1 MDRCLGTR
9 EPAGTFLRS
18 IAPLLLFVQ
27 LLVLCTGC
35 LSTRRAGRL
44 VHERLQE
51 TQAPMPAVNKDYLDV
66 RSRELVWL
74 DTLSRTR
81 TMRSWCVP
89 AIFYWGWGK
98 TITCDL
104 NPSIPLGIL
113 TEEFIHYA
121 DSVDLRDR
129 LQGARLEL
137 TIEHMPSR
145 FIYNSEMTSV
155 FLVFAYATSSSE
167 TLRPDGE
174 DLVVSWSTRSDAGVS
189 RTGTITIPDRDPGT
203 GNVFRSTRYFLRA
216 YVDLYKGHVRYLG
229 GRMMDQ
235 LTLEL

>member
-9 EPAGTFLRS
+9 EPAGTSLRS
-18 IAPLLLFVQ
+18 AIPLLLFAQ

-35 LSTRRAGRL
+35 ISTRRAGRL
-44 VHERLQE
+44 VQERLQE
-51 TQAPMPAVNKDYLDV
+51 APAPTPVAKSDYLDV

-113 TEEFIHYA
+113 TEEFMHYA
-121 DSVDLRDR
+121 DSIGLQGR

-137 TIEHMPSR
+137 TIERMPSR
-145 FIYNSEMTSV
+145 FIYQSDMTSV
-155 FLVFAYATSSSE
+155 FLVFAYATTSSE

-174 DLVVSWSTRSDAGVS
+174 DLVVGWSTHRDGRVLKS
-189 RTGTITIPDRDPGT
+189 GTITIPDRDPGA

-235 LTLEL
+235 LMLEL